1 MVGNVR
7 NLASDKKLESP
18 DLNRP
23 IKFVGSQA
31 HAFKSQ
37 EGRSGAGAFEDAP
50 WYQMYSVVFSTAIFL
65 FYFCV
70 LREESDVD
78 LELEKNLYD
87 RVPGLEETQL
97 VINYKYN
104 IANSQ
109 DNSKIVARMKE
120 LGMKEED
127 IKF

>member
-1 MVGNVR
+1 M
-7 NLASDKKLESP
+7 ATDKNQETP
-18 DLNRP
+18 DLNKP

-31 HAFKSQ
+31 HAFQSKQ
-37 EGRSGAGAFEDAP
+37 GRTGAGSSPDAP

-65 FYFCV
+65 IYFCV

-97 VINYKYN
+97 VLNYKYN
-104 IANSQ
+104 IENSKDNSQ
-109 DNSKIVARMKE
+109 IVARMNE
-120 LGMKEED
+120 LGMNVEN
-127 IKF
+127 IKL

>member
-1 MVGNVR
+1 M
-7 NLASDKKLESP
+7 ASDTKPQTP

-31 HAFKSQ
+31 HAFQSKL
-37 EGRSGAGAFEDAP
+37 GRSGAGSFEDAP

-65 FYFCV
+65 IYFCI

-127 IKF
+127 IKL